1 MNDDGSLPDG
11 ARRNVS
17 VRPLTVSDIPVVA
30 GWIVATPLWQRYQL
44 MESRARSGLESG
56 LSRAD
61 ILLVS
66 DCDHENGRAC
76 GLAWCLREGAFGRS
90 AYLRLL
96 GVRAGYNGL
105 GIGAALLDYAEQA
118 AAKIT
123 RDMFLL
129 VSDFNVGA
137 QRFYQ
142 RQGYTRIGA
151 IPGYVLPDVTELL
164 YWKRLPPERL
174 D

>member
-1 MNDDGSLPDG
+1 MPD
-11 ARRNVS
+11 VS
-17 VRPLTVSDIPVVA
+17 VRPLTVPDIPVVV
-30 GWIVATPLWQRYQL
+30 GWMVITPLWQHYQL
-44 MESRARSGLESG
+44 TKAKGRSDLEAG

-66 DCDHENGRAC
+66 DSGSEDGQAC

-96 GVRAGYNGL
+96 GVRAGYTRL
-105 GIGAALLDYAEQA
+105 GVGAALLDQAERA
-118 AAKIT
+118 AAQT
-123 RDMFLL
+123 SREMFLL
-129 VSDFNVGA
+129 VSDFNVDA

-142 RQGYTRIGA
+142 RQGYTPIGS

-164 YWKRLPPERL
+164 YWKRLQ
-174 D
+174 